1 MATPLDLRTE
11 RGGDGAPVLH
21 AVGELDLSNVERFA
35 AAIAE
40 HRSPADSRLVVDL
53 SAVAYLDSGAINVLF
68 DNTDHIEVVVNPNLM
83 AVLKISGFSDVAA
96 VRLASA

>member
-1 MATPLDLRTE
+1 MATPLDLRTD
-11 RGGDGAPVLH
+11 RGSDGASVLR

-40 HRSPADSRLVVDL
+40 NRSSADSRLVVDL
-53 SAVAYLDSGAINVLF
+53 SAVEDPDSGAISVLF
-68 DNTDHIEVVVNPNLM
+68 DNTDHIEVVVNRNLM